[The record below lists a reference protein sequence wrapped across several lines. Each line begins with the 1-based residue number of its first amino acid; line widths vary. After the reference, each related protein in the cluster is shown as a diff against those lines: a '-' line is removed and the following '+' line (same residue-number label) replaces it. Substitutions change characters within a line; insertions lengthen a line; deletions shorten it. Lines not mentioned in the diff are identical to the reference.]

1 MLEYPGISKQRPLP
15 SFIKKLWLI
24 LATESFK
31 EFIFWVDQ
39 GQVICVPN
47 AVLFSQN
54 ILPKFFKHNN
64 WQSFVRQLNLY
75 GFRKVYQLNLAYDE
89 SLEKRIVWQFK
100 HDHFQ
105 RDHPELLCEIKRRTT
120 RVIRQQKQDEELQAQ
135 QDKSEEDDYDDEN
148 ETDSKRFKSNR
159 HEDAFQEELQQLKLK
174 LEHTESERQE
184 LWRQTIE
191 LSKRQSDQQKTI
203 NAVSDFIHELIIKN
217 PQLTYDQIQLD
228 RIGKEGGMPII

>member
-1 MLEYPGISKQRPLP
+1 MLLFFWGDSNFLLVGFGPFS
-15 SFIKKLWLI
+15 I
-24 LATESFK
+24 LATESFR

-54 ILPKFFKHNN
+54 ILPKFFKHSN

-75 GFRKVYQLNLAYDE
+75 GFRKVYQLNLAYDD

-120 RVIRQQKQDEELQAQ
+120 KVIQQQNAQQNALQKQKQDEELQAQ
-135 QDKSEEDDYDDEN
+135 QDKSEEDDDDDDEN
-148 ETDSKRFKSNR
+148 ETGQSLMLSCCFS
-159 HEDAFQEELQQLKLK
+159 AF
-174 LEHTESERQE
+174 
-184 LWRQTIE
+184 I
-191 LSKRQSDQQKTI
+191 D
-203 NAVSDFIHELIIKN
+203 VS
-217 PQLTYDQIQLD
+217 
-228 RIGKEGGMPII
+228 R